1 LDLFDWQVRKPRFS
15 RNIKHIRNI
24 PRLLRIDSFCVIM
37 KVYYGNVWTWMSK
50 ALEIFEMP
58 VDPPA
63 AAPPQSPKSPKRS
76 LSESKDLKDKLR
88 LDSKTIDY
96 DDEDDILPELKLIDD
111 PQEEKIIRTVV
122 EFL

>member
-1 LDLFDWQVRKPRFS
+1 
-15 RNIKHIRNI
+15 
-24 PRLLRIDSFCVIM
+24 M

-50 ALEIFEMP
+50 VLEIFEMP

-63 AAPPQSPKSPKRS
+63 AAPQSPKSSQRS
-76 LSESKDLKDKLR
+76 LSENKDLKDKLR
-88 LDSKTIDY
+88 LDSKTMDY
-96 DDEDDILPELKLIDD
+96 EDEDDILPELKLIDD

>member
-1 LDLFDWQVRKPRFS
+1 
-15 RNIKHIRNI
+15 
-24 PRLLRIDSFCVIM
+24 
-37 KVYYGNVWTWMSK
+37 MSK